1 MKILT
6 VENFGPINK
15 AIIKMRKANVIIGPQ
30 SSGKSCILKIACHC
44 CWVEKRIELSQSPA
58 EFEKEGKFINGLLHF
73 HKLEGYLKDNS
84 YIKYESDQ
92 MTFIYC
98 KSAFSFSWKEKR
110 WEYNR
115 PLLSY
120 IPAERNIVAV
130 IPNWYEVKF
139 DNNNIRSF
147 MADWETARKEMTKKI
162 DILNLNVSYRY
173 DANNNE
179 DKVDMNN
186 GLTMA
191 FTNTS
196 SGLQS
201 LIPLYVHL
209 DYITGKGMTQKAASI
224 ADEKIYAAIVFNILK
239 GLNANNDKLK
249 EFIHLTNANHIAE
262 LQQWYKRFVENDH
275 CDIFVE
281 EPEENLFPETQY
293 ELVNWLAS
301 KMNERDT
308 HSLFVSTHSPY
319 IMASFNNLLQGG
331 EIMTLHPEKA
341 KDMAG
346 IIDSKALLN
355 RDNFSAY
362 AVRDGEVHDI
372 MDYEMGLISADE
384 LDAISNHIG
393 SIFEKLLAL

>member
-1 MKILT
+1 M
-6 VENFGPINK
+6 
-15 AIIKMRKANVIIGPQ
+15 
-30 SSGKSCILKIACHC
+30 
-44 CWVEKRIELSQSPA
+44 
-58 EFEKEGKFINGLLHF
+58 
-73 HKLEGYLKDNS
+73 
-84 YIKYESDQ
+84 
-92 MTFIYC
+92 
-98 KSAFSFSWKEKR
+98 
-110 WEYNR
+110 R

-139 DNNNIRSF
+139 DDNNIRSF
-147 MADWETARKEMTKKI
+147 MADWETARKERTKKI

-173 DANNNE
+173 DANSNA
-179 DKVDMNN
+179 DMVDMAD
-186 GLTMA
+186 GVTMA

-209 DYITGKGMTQKAASI
+209 DYLMGKGMARTASSI
-224 ADEKIYAAIVFNILK
+224 IDR
-239 GLNANNDKLK
+239 NDISRMYTTLMLDYFKDPATSGAKL
-249 EFIHLTNANHIAE
+249 EELIDITNKKNIAE
-262 LQQWYKRFVENDH
+262 LQKLYKRLVENDH

-301 KMNERDT
+301 KVNERDG

-331 EIMTLHPEKA
+331 EVMKLRPENA
-341 KDMAG
+341 KDVAEVV
-346 IIDSKALLN
+346 DCKALLY
-355 RDNFSAY
+355 RDDFGAY

-372 MDYEMGLISADE
+372 MDYEMGLVSADE
-384 LDAISNHIG
+384 LDSISDYIG
-393 SIFEKLLAL
+393 SKFEKLLDL